1 MDGGIDNLY
10 LNFNVLNNE
19 VFETGRDDKLLEIA
33 ERAAVRNKGFAAEGK
48 QPCVGTIW
56 APDDFWKMEIAERG
70 AYLEWVKRLGVDV
83 LMDEDWKA
91 KKKEDGTWGLRSFK
105 IVLGIDMAR

>member
-1 MDGGIDNLY
+1 MY

-19 VFETGRDDKLLEIA
+19 VFETGCDDKLLEVA
-33 ERAAVRNKGFAAEGK
+33 ERAVVRNKGFAAEGK

-56 APDDFWKMEIAERG
+56 VSDDFWKMEIAERG
-70 AYLEWVKRLGVDV
+70 AYLEVLKRLGVDI
-83 LMDEDWKA
+83 LMDEGWKA
-91 KKKEDGTWGLRSFK
+91 KKKEDSTWDLRSSK